1 MLPNNELS
9 EEAEASAYLTPVR
22 LSELIDYE
30 FGGQGLNTPSQDM
43 LEYLWKAEYVDG
55 EIILKREDSEVIAER
70 ISVSGVLKL
79 GLAFDQNMRYVLCYQ
94 IRKDS
99 YIYWY
104 DATINQWGTFKFDNC
119 TSPCISL
126 DDGRLNQKSNSDVI
140 FSYVRNGGL
149 YYRIQRERYLVEHMI
164 SERNIGELWQI
175 GMTVNNRFQFTFKQL
190 L

>member
-1 MLPNNELS
+1 MLPNNELALQS
-9 EEAEASAYLTPVR
+9 VPSKYLTPVR
-22 LSELIDYE
+22 LSALVDYE
-30 FGGQGLNTPSQDM
+30 LGSYRLNTPSENM
-43 LEYLWKAEYVDG
+43 LEYLWKAEYLNG
-55 EIILKREDSEVIAER
+55 EITLKRVDNDITVER
-70 ISVSGVLKL
+70 INVNDVLKL